1 MIDRYREMDVMTASP
16 TTLVVKLYEGA
27 LRNALQARLRIEEG
41 SIAERAQSLQ
51 KALAIV
57 AELQGSLDFEQGGE
71 IAVQLHDLYSFINQ
85 RLLEANINAST
96 EAIDDAVGVLET
108 LLEGWQQIARNPVPQ
123 APAGAPS

>member
-27 LRNALQARLRIEEG
+27 LRNALQARLRIEAG
-41 SIAERAQSLQ
+41 SIAERAQSIH

-57 AELQGSLDFEQGGE
+57 GELQGSLDFEQGGE

-85 RLLEANINAST
+85 RLLEANLNAST
-96 EAIDDAVGVLET
+96 QAIDDAVRVLET
-108 LLEGWQQIARNPVPQ
+108 LLEGWQEIARNPGPR
-123 APAGAPS
+123 PTAGAPS

>member
-41 SIAERAQSLQ
+41 RIAERAQSIH

-57 AELQGSLDFEQGGE
+57 GELQGSLDFEKGGE

-85 RLLEANINAST
+85 RLLDANLNAST
-96 EAIDDAVGVLET
+96 QAVDDAVRVLET
-108 LLEGWQQIARNPVPQ
+108 LLEGWQEVARNPGAQPT
-123 APAGAPS
+123 AGAPS